1 MNTLVT
7 ALVPTRNPKPK
18 TRKPSALNPKP
29 ETQSPLMQKII
40 LVAGARPNFVK
51 IAPLWRAFSIINGV
65 EVVLV
70 HTGQHYDDAM
80 SRVFFD
86 DLGLPES
93 SYNLNA
99 GGGNQ
104 ARQTADIMTRFDEV
118 LDDLL
123 PDDVIVVGD
132 VNSTLACSLVSVKRG
147 IRTSHVEAG
156 LRSFDRSMP
165 EEINRLTTDAI
176 ADLLFVSEE
185 SGMKNLRNEGVSED
199 KIHFVGNVMIDSLVF
214 AADAIENSN
223 VANHFQLDTQNYAL
237 VTIHRPSN
245 VDDPG
250 RLRHLMEWLQQLS
263 QKVPVVFPTHPRTR
277 KSMAVAGINPDY
289 IERDFPDLKIVPPQG
304 YIDFQNLLK
313 NARLVVTDSGG
324 LQEETTWL
332 GIPCVTLRK
341 NTERPVTIEQGT
353 NFLAGMELGKAAEIV
368 DVCLAGTIKNGR
380 IPELWD
386 GHAAERIAEVIVN
399 TVK

>member
-1 MNTLVT
+1 
-7 ALVPTRNPKPK
+7 
-18 TRKPSALNPKP
+18 
-29 ETQSPLMQKII
+29 MQKII

-51 IAPLWRAFSIINGV
+51 IAPLWRAFSNTKGV

-70 HTGQHYDDAM
+70 HTGQHYDDVM
-80 SRVFFD
+80 SRVFFE
-86 DLGLPES
+86 DLGLPEP

-99 GGGNQ
+99 GGESQ
-104 ARQTADIMTRFDEV
+104 VKQTADIMNRFDEV
-118 LDDLL
+118 LDKLL

-165 EEINRLTTDAI
+165 EEINRLATDAI

-185 SGMKNLRNEGVSED
+185 SGMKNLRNEGIAED
-199 KIHFVGNVMIDSLVF
+199 KLHFVGNVMIDSLVF
-214 AADAIENSN
+214 ATDAIEDSK
-223 VANHFQLDTQNYAL
+223 ATNHFQLDAQKYAL

-245 VDDPG
+245 VDNPG
-250 RLRHLMEWLQQLS
+250 RLRHLMNWLQQLS
-263 QKVPVVFPTHPRTR
+263 QKVPVVFPMHPRTR
-277 KSMAVAGINPDY
+277 KSMAVTGINPDY
-289 IERDFPDLKIVPPQG
+289 LERDFPDLKIVPPQG

-332 GIPCVTLRK
+332 GIPCITLRE
-341 NTERPVTIEQGT
+341 NTERPVTIEMGT
-353 NFLAGMELGKAAEIV
+353 NYLAGLELGKAAEIV
-368 DVCLAGTIKNGR
+368 DACLSGTIKNGR

-386 GHAAERIAEVIVN
+386 GHTAKRIAEVIVN
-399 TVK
+399 SVK